1 MSIEVDGLAA
11 DFDSRMVEDSAFF
24 DVSSLRGV
32 ACMGIP
38 LFLNRGERR

>member
-24 DVSSLRGV
+24 TMKSRVTEVVR
-32 ACMGIP
+32 
-38 LFLNRGERR
+38 